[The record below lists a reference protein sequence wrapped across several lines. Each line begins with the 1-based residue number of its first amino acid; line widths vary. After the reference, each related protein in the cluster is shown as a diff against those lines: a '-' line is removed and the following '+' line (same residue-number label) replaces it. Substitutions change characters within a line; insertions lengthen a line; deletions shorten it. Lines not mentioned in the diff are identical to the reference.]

1 MYPSGKR
8 LITTGTLVNDDAT
21 LVYRASKLDCAA
33 CALKPRCCPNAPAR
47 TVPRS
52 IHGGGR
58 DMARDIAKTDAYI
71 ISRRE
76 RKKVEMRFASLNR
89 MTSLGMPVCL
99 RVNLIAD
106 RTGKRL
112 PYDIHAPL
120 PCCSAG

>member
-1 MYPSGKR
+1 
-8 LITTGTLVNDDAT
+8 
-21 LVYRASKLDCAA
+21 
-33 CALKPRCCPNAPAR
+33 
-47 TVPRS
+47 
-52 IHGGGR
+52 
-58 DMARDIAKTDAYI
+58 MARDIAKTDAYI